1 MAKALEDCTVH
12 IAGLG
17 LMGGS
22 LGLALRGRVAA
33 ITGYDPLLEA
43 AAHACQT
50 GAIDRQAPQ
59 ASGTDI
65 LILAGPIAAIL
76 RTLDTLEVPPETLVL
91 DVGSTKTQICD
102 ALDRLP
108 EGVWAVGGHP
118 MCGLAENGYR
128 HATAALY
135 RGARF
140 VLCETARTT
149 PAARD
154 LAEALARALGAE
166 PLWLDRRRH
175 DELTALTSHLPH
187 LLNFALM
194 RLAMARTAAD
204 DGVYALAAGGFDGAT
219 RLARTTES
227 MVAGMLSTNADE
239 VRRAAA
245 ELRAHLDAL
254 DALLDDA
261 PALERELAAIVEARR
276 AYTATYGERP
286 IT

>member
-22 LGLALRGRVAA
+22 LGLALRGRAAA
-33 ITGYDPLLEA
+33 ITGHDPLPEA
-43 AAHACQT
+43 AAHACDT
-50 GAIDRQAPQ
+50 GAIDRATPH
-59 ASGTDI
+59 ASGVDI
-65 LILAGPIAAIL
+65 LLLAGPIHAIL
-76 RTLDTLEVPPETLVL
+76 HTIPALDLRPETLVI
-91 DVGSTKTQICD
+91 DIGSTKTQICD
-102 ALDRLP
+102 ALDHLP

-118 MCGLAENGYR
+118 MCGLAENGYQ
-128 HATAALY
+128 HATATLY

-140 VLCETARTT
+140 VLCDTTRTT
-149 PAARD
+149 PAARA
-154 LAEALARALGAE
+154 LAESLVHVIGAD

-175 DELTALTSHLPH
+175 DELAALTSHLPH

-194 RLAMARTAAD
+194 RLAMARTAQD
-204 DGVYALAAGGFDGAT
+204 SEVYALAAGGFDGAT

-227 MVAGMLSTNADE
+227 MVAGMLSTNAE
-239 VRRAAA
+239 QVRRAAA
-245 ELRAHLDAL
+245 ELRAHLDTL
-254 DALLDDA
+254 DALLDDT

-276 AYTATYGERP
+276 AYTAAYGERM

>member
-33 ITGYDPLLEA
+33 ITGYDPQPDA
-43 AAHACQT
+43 VRHACQT
-50 GAIDRQAPQ
+50 GAIDRAAPD
-59 ASGTDI
+59 AAGADI
-65 LILAGPIAAIL
+65 VVLAGPIAAIL
-76 RTLDTLEVPPETLVL
+76 RTLDTLQVPPQTLVL
-91 DVGSTKTQICD
+91 DIGSTKTQICD
-102 ALDRLP
+102 ALDHLP

-128 HATAALY
+128 YATGTLY
-135 RGARF
+135 QGARF

-149 PAARD
+149 PAARA
-154 LAEALARALGAE
+154 LAEALVCAVGAE
-166 PLWLDRRRH
+166 PVWIDRRRH

-194 RLAMARTAAD
+194 RLAMARTAED
-204 DGVYALAAGGFDGAT
+204 NDVYALAAGGFDGAT
-219 RLARTTES
+219 RLARTTAS
-227 MVAGMLSTNADE
+227 MVAGMLSTNAGE

-245 ELRAHLDAL
+245 ELRAHLEAL

-261 PALERELAAIVEARR
+261 PALERDLAAVVEARR
-276 AYTATYGERP
+276 AYTAAYGERM
-286 IT
+286 IS

>member
-1 MAKALEDCTVH
+1 MAKALADCTVH

-22 LGLALRGRVAA
+22 LGLALRGRAAA
-33 ITGYDPLLEA
+33 ITGDDPLPEA
-43 AAHACQT
+43 TAYACRT
-50 GAIDRQAPQ
+50 GAITREAPR
-59 ASGTDI
+59 ASGADI
-65 LILAGPIAAIL
+65 VVLAGPIAAIL
-76 RTLDTLEVPPETLVL
+76 RTIPTLELRPETLVL

-128 HATAALY
+128 HASATLY
-135 RGARF
+135 RDARF

-154 LAEALARALGAE
+154 LAESLVWAIGAE

-194 RLAMARTAAD
+194 RLAMARTAED

-227 MVAGMLSTNADE
+227 MVAGMLSTNAPE

-261 PALERELAAIVEARR
+261 PALERELAAIVAARR
-276 AYTATYGERP
+276 AYTAAYGERM